1 MVWKWFVNSLETVRK
16 LFVNGLSM
24 EIVWKVLKNI

>member
-1 MVWKWFVNSLETVRK
+1 MVWKRFVNGLETVRK